1 MLYIYTCNYI
11 RVEFMVIS
19 KLEGHG
25 HLGLVWCKEM
35 RCSFFRLQSMVGN
48 SESTFWNFYSSLW
61 NENNRAEWYYPPK
74 HTIFYF
80 LGNVSLDKPY
90 DQIQD
95 APFITCILEYHLP
108 PAFPALTI

>member
-35 RCSFFRLQSMVGN
+35 
-48 SESTFWNFYSSLW
+48 
-61 NENNRAEWYYPPK
+61 
-74 HTIFYF
+74 
-80 LGNVSLDKPY
+80 
-90 DQIQD
+90 
-95 APFITCILEYHLP
+95 
-108 PAFPALTI
+108 